1 MRAYQFITDA
11 KAGKVIKLGLF
22 SDVHF
27 DSPDCDRETL
37 KKHLD
42 FCMKDGR
49 YILFNGDWFDAIIMS
64 DRKRSVPHLIENTDS
79 QLNKKLEESY
89 EFLKPY
95 QKNILFM
102 GRGNH
107 CLIEDSE
114 VLTADGFKPI
124 KEVSEQDFVASYD
137 AKKDTI
143 VWDKPEQIHHIPYS
157 GEMYLCETLGMN
169 FGVSPDHR
177 MFGISQQ
184 GKTYYKHA
192 KDFSDGSEY
201 KAKVAVE
208 SKSSGVDLL
217 DDELRLLAWF
227 LTDAYLPKKG
237 GVIIYQSKEKYITE
251 IRNLLNRLGVSYKE
265 TVRNRKIKSICGKV
279 LKSVKP
285 QHEFRTHIESVR
297 TIKELAVSGDW
308 LGVMKNSSQK
318 QFDAFFNTIIDAD
331 GNRPKDSKSCCAIHG
346 KKEMLE
352 KFQILCFLHGVR
364 ASLSMTTRGHYVLNC
379 TKTTTAQINK
389 WGESV
394 KKIKNPFDKIYCLT
408 MPQSNFVCRRNG
420 RIMITG
426 NCESIIK
433 YNGIDLLQM
442 LTTMLNMGQDHK
454 VLYGNYANFLRFT
467 FKKKDRAQYNYD
479 MFVHHGAGG
488 SAPATK
494 GMLDFNSL
502 AKGINADLI
511 WIGHKHNS
519 IVDYST
525 PIMFIDSTGKVILKN
540 RQCIQTP
547 SYQKGRTINYNVN
560 FAERFYGHTALS
572 GFGEVNLRLVST
584 HESYEIV
591 PEIKIT
597 TRPNITI
604 GELQTAMLKQKTR

>member
-1 MRAYQFITDA
+1 MRAYQFTTEA

-42 FCMKDGR
+42 FCLKDGR
-49 YILFNGDWFDAIIMS
+49 YILINGDWFDAIILS

-107 CLIEDSE
+107 E
-114 VLTADGFKPI
+114 
-124 KEVSEQDFVASYD
+124 
-137 AKKDTI
+137 
-143 VWDKPEQIHHIPYS
+143 
-157 GEMYLCETLGMN
+157 
-169 FGVSPDHR
+169 
-177 MFGISQQ
+177 
-184 GKTYYKHA
+184 
-192 KDFSDGSEY
+192 
-201 KAKVAVE
+201 
-208 SKSSGVDLL
+208 
-217 DDELRLLAWF
+217 
-227 LTDAYLPKKG
+227 
-237 GVIIYQSKEKYITE
+237 
-251 IRNLLNRLGVSYKE
+251 
-265 TVRNRKIKSICGKV
+265 
-279 LKSVKP
+279 
-285 QHEFRTHIESVR
+285 
-297 TIKELAVSGDW
+297 
-308 LGVMKNSSQK
+308 
-318 QFDAFFNTIIDAD
+318 
-331 GNRPKDSKSCCAIHG
+331 
-346 KKEMLE
+346 
-352 KFQILCFLHGVR
+352 
-364 ASLSMTTRGHYVLNC
+364 
-379 TKTTTAQINK
+379 
-389 WGESV
+389 
-394 KKIKNPFDKIYCLT
+394 
-408 MPQSNFVCRRNG
+408 
-420 RIMITG
+420 
-426 NCESIIK
+426 ESIIK

-467 FKKKDRAQYNYD
+467 FKKKDRKEFNYD

-525 PIMFIDSTGKVILKN
+525 PIMFIDSTGKVIMKN

-547 SYQKGRTINYNVN
+547 SYQKGRTIDYNVN

-572 GFGEVNLRLVST
+572 GFGEVNLRLVGE
-584 HESYEIV
+584 HGGYEIV

-597 TRPNITI
+597 NRPNITI
-604 GELQTAMLKQKTR
+604 GQLQTSVLKQKQR